1 MKRRIPILLVMTLAG
16 LGLWQMGEGV
26 WIHAK
31 AALAQYLLEQ
41 AWAETRTTGQPVRP
55 WPWADT
61 WPVARMRLPAYDVDL
76 IVLEGDSGRTLAFGP
91 GWAPASAQ
99 PGESGTVLIS
109 AHRDTHFS
117 FVRNVR
123 QGDRIVLE
131 AHSMQAVY
139 EVTSMEVADARQAR
153 IVSHDSYQ
161 RLAIVTCYPFDAI
174 TPRGPLR
181 YVVNADLVET
191 RDN

>member
-1 MKRRIPILLVMTLAG
+1 MKQRFPILLVTALAV
-16 LGLWQMGEGV
+16 LGLWQVGEGA
-26 WIHAK
+26 WIHIK
-31 AALAQYLLEQ
+31 AVLAQYLLEQ
-41 AWAETRTTGQPVRP
+41 AWAETRATGRPVKP

-91 GWAPASAQ
+91 GWTPASAQ

-123 QGDRIVLE
+123 RGDRIVLE
-131 AHSMQAVY
+131 THSIQAVY
-139 EVTSMEVADARQAR
+139 EVTSMEIADARHAR
-153 IVSHDSYQ
+153 VVSHDGYQ

-181 YVVNADLVET
+181 YVVNADLVEI